1 MSVISRKYYSRPEK
15 PKRTNGH
22 AIEINNLSKKFNYK
36 MKDQI
41 SLSFL
46 YTKKFKYK
54 IEIEKCY

>member
-46 YTKKFKYK
+46 YTKSLNTK
-54 IEIEKCY
+54 